1 MDGLL
6 SKEHYEL
13 MRQFEIEFKH
23 ERLDRENKDQWRSGN
38 IYQSGM
44 TNLLFTAFRK
54 GYSLGKFVE
63 RES

>member
-1 MDGLL
+1 
-6 SKEHYEL
+6 